1 MEQSYSQFHTRPQSQ
16 IKQMD
21 VLPRHP
27 KFALSFWLAM
37 CSFAHWM
44 ATPPSI
50 GLVPLFFF
58 KKKTK
63 LCLFSFLF
71 WSLDIGWRSPRTVS
85 VVPFQE
91 SILVILF
98 PISLTIVRSLDH
110 LYEIQNSHRFQTST
124 SKCKHSDLN
133 PNIIV
138 RAFSLISI

>member
-1 MEQSYSQFHTRPQSQ
+1 MPDQANGCFATASQVCPQFLIGHVQFCTLDGDPAKHWSGS
-16 IKQMD
+16 
-21 VLPRHP
+21 
-27 KFALSFWLAM
+27 SFFL
-37 CSFAHWM
+37 
-44 ATPPSI
+44 
-50 GLVPLFFF
+50 
-58 KKKTK
+58 KKKQNKTMFV
-63 LCLFSFLF
+63 LIFLF
-71 WSLDIGWRSPRTVS
+71 WSLDIGWWSPRTVS